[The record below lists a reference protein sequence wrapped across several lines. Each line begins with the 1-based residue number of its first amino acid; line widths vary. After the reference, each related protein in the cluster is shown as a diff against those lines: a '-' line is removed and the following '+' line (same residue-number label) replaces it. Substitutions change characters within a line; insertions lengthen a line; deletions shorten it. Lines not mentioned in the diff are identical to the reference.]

1 MAIYFLIAVIIA
13 ALSGMG
19 VGGGGLFALYLKYF
33 SDLTQLEV
41 QGSNLLFFIFASGA
55 ALLIHAQRRRIYPLA
70 VGLMI
75 ATGILGSLC
84 GSAIAVRIGGEILG
98 KLFGLMMI
106 AAGAWRLYGSLR

>member
-1 MAIYFLIAVIIA
+1 MLTYFIVAVIIA

-33 SDLTQLEV
+33 TELSQLEV
-41 QGSNLLFFIFASGA
+41 QSNNLLFFIFASGA

-70 VGLMI
+70 VAVMI
-75 ATGILGSLC
+75 SAGVAGSLC
-84 GSAIAVRIGGEILG
+84 GSALALRIGGDLLS

-106 AAGAWRLYGSLR
+106 AAGAWRLWKS